1 LIGGLGFASSANI
14 GDDYALFEPTHGSAP
29 KYAGQ
34 YKVNP
39 MAMFLTVKLMLNYLE
54 EKELAQRLEDSIAR
68 VIEEGK
74 VRTYDLGG
82 TSSTLDVAREVAKKV
97 ISNE

>member
-1 LIGGLGFASSANI
+1 
-14 GDDYALFEPTHGSAP
+14 
-29 KYAGQ
+29 
-34 YKVNP
+34 
-39 MAMFLTVKLMLNYLE
+39 MLNYLE

>member
-1 LIGGLGFASSANI
+1 
-14 GDDYALFEPTHGSAP
+14 
-29 KYAGQ
+29 
-34 YKVNP
+34 
-39 MAMFLTVKLMLNYLE
+39 MLDYLE
-54 EKELAQRLEDSIAR
+54 EKELAQRLENAIAQ

-82 TSSTLDVAREVAKKV
+82 TASTLDVAREVARKV

>member
-1 LIGGLGFASSANI
+1 
-14 GDDYALFEPTHGSAP
+14 
-29 KYAGQ
+29 
-34 YKVNP
+34 
-39 MAMFLTVKLMLNYLE
+39 MFLTVKLMLNYLE
-54 EKELAQRLEDSIAR
+54 EKELAQRLENSIAQ

-82 TSSTLDVAREVAKKV
+82 TSSTLDVAREIAKKV